1 MNRDWDVA
9 LLYFAIS
16 IDSWRLDAPPFRRR
30 IARSKKESNAAEL
43 KLFSR
48 NSSLEIEIYI
58 TWSTDTRVKLRINE
72 YLSYV
77 RSRIEGSIVHHSS
90 KTWISWDNLDF
101 SLSSSRKSKI
111 EDS

>member
-16 IDSWRLDAPPFRRR
+16 IDSWRHRFDGGSPP
-30 IARSKKESNAAEL
+30 KKESNAAEL

-77 RSRIEGSIVHHSS
+77 RNRIEGSIVHHSS